1 MSRNPRV
8 LYVGDSSK
16 MKGGVAEVIKALV
29 GTWLWEK
36 YGCRWLECQIND
48 AKWKKWA
55 YLFRALFKGLVMI
68 PSADIIHFHS
78 AVGNSLR
85 VQFPFLLYSLLWRKK
100 VIVHF
105 HVGNQLADASSDRL
119 FIFYCRH
126 ADRVITLSDA
136 LRSYIPGYREHPET
150 VEFLYNPA
158 PAIREKTGHSPYFL
172 MAAYFTPDR
181 NKGCDTVLKAMA
193 ALHREQPEWRLVLCG
208 SGDMEGLDE
217 LIRENGL
224 TEVVD
229 TPGWVTGKEKEDYF
243 SDAYAYVLASRKEG
257 LPISILEAM
266 SAGLPVITTPV
277 GSIPEILED
286 RSNALFFPPG
296 DDRALLEAMRL
307 LIEDPSLG
315 ERMAASAQNTVRE
328 KLSLDRFV
336 GKLDTLYRAVQAKS
350 DDV

>member
-16 MKGGVAEVIKALV
+16 MKGGVAEVIKALA

-36 YGCRWLECQIND
+36 YDCRWLECQIND

-55 YLFRALFKGLVMI
+55 YLFRALFKGLFLI
-68 PSADIIHFHS
+68 PSSDIIHFHS

-85 VQFPFLLYSLLWRKK
+85 VQFPFLLYSLLWGKK

-105 HVGNQLADASSDRL
+105 HVGNQLSDASCDRL
-119 FIFYCRH
+119 FNYYCRH

-136 LRSYIPGYREHPET
+136 LRS
-150 VEFLYNPA
+150 FLYNPA
-158 PAIREKTGHSPYFL
+158 PAIRKKTAYSPYFL

-193 ALHREQPEWRLVLCG
+193 ALHQKHPEWRLVLCG
-208 SGDMEGLDE
+208 SGDMEGLGA

-229 TPGWVTGKEKEDYF
+229 TPGWVTGKEKEVYF
-243 SDAYAYVLASRKEG
+243 SHAFAYILASRKEG

-277 GSIPEILED
+277 GSIPEILKD
-286 RSNALFFPPG
+286 RHNALFFLPG

-307 LIEDPSLG
+307 LIEDPALG
-315 ERMAASAQNTVRE
+315 ERLAACAQNTVRKE
-328 KLSLDRFV
+328 LSLDQFV
-336 GKLDTLYRAVQAKS
+336 RKLDSLYHAVQE
-350 DDV
+350 